1 MGTNMKSNNG
11 PTVSYELVYCL
22 FKKPIMQLE
31 KNKPAGQ
38 RGRYFVKVGDARG
51 FLVRS
56 TGADHV
62 WYHYPEDYL
71 QWKHE
76 A

>member
-1 MGTNMKSNNG
+1 
-11 PTVSYELVYCL
+11 
-22 FKKPIMQLE
+22 
-31 KNKPAGQ
+31 
-38 RGRYFVKVGDARG
+38 VGEARG
-51 FLVRS
+51 LLVRS